1 MENIRKYLLEK
12 GWKRKDIESAIK
24 IIRHAKKHKHPKIKL
39 LDKAVYWISL
49 AVAIAGNF
57 IISIALMP
65 FLLALNGFHL
75 FLFIIALGASFGLLF
90 ELLVRG
96 IEGLEAKHHLFLGI
110 IIPIVALVSFVIISD
125 NLKRLIGVESPH
137 DPIIVGAVYGT
148 SFILPYIT
156 YHIFLKQQ
164 NSAYLR

>member
-1 MENIRKYLLEK
+1 MENIRKYLSEK
-12 GWKRKDIESAIK
+12 GWKRRDIESAIK

-65 FLLALNGFHL
+65 FLLALSGFRL
-75 FLFIIALGASFGLLF
+75 FLFIITLGVSFGLLF

-110 IIPIVALVSFVIISD
+110 TIPIVALANFVIISD
-125 NLKRLIGVESPH
+125 NLKKFIGIESPH
-137 DPIIVGAVYGT
+137 DPTIAGAVYGI
-148 SFILPYIT
+148 SFILPYISS
-156 YHIFLKQQ
+156 HIFLK
-164 NSAYLR
+164 NRH

>member
-1 MENIRKYLLEK
+1 MEHIRKHLLEK

-24 IIRHAKKHKHPKIKL
+24 IIRRAKKHKHPKIKL

-57 IISIALMP
+57 IISIALIP
-65 FLLALNGFHL
+65 FLLALSGFRL
-75 FLFIIALGASFGLLF
+75 FLFVIALGASFGLLF

-96 IEGLEAKHHLFLGI
+96 IGGLEVKHHLFLGI
-110 IIPIVALVSFVIISD
+110 IIPIVALASFVIISN
-125 NLKRLIGVESPH
+125 NLKKLIGVESPH
-137 DPIIVGAVYGT
+137 DPVIVGAVYSI

-156 YHIFLKQQ
+156 YHIFLR
-164 NSAYLR
+164 NMH

>member
-1 MENIRKYLLEK
+1 MEKIRNYLLEK

-24 IIRHAKKHKHPKIKL
+24 IIRHAKEHKHPKIKL

-65 FLLALNGFHL
+65 FLLALSGFRL
-75 FLFIIALGASFGLLF
+75 FLFVIALGASFGLLF

-96 IEGLEAKHHLFLGI
+96 IENLEAKHHLFLAI
-110 IIPIVALVSFVIISD
+110 TIPIVALANFVIISD
-125 NLKRLIGVESPH
+125 NLKKFIGIESPQ
-137 DPIIVGAVYGT
+137 DPFIVGAVYST
-148 SFILPYIT
+148 AFILPYIT
-156 YHIFLKQQ
+156 YHIFLK
-164 NSAYLR
+164 NKY

>member
-1 MENIRKYLLEK
+1 MEKIRNYLLEK

-65 FLLALNGFHL
+65 FLIALSGFSL
-75 FLFIIALGASFGLLF
+75 FLFIIALGLSFGLLF

-96 IEGLEAKHHLFLGI
+96 IENLEAKHHLFLGI
-110 IIPIVALVSFVIISD
+110 IIPIVALANFVIISD
-125 NLKRLIGVESPH
+125 NLKKFIGIESPQ
-137 DPIIVGAVYGT
+137 DPLIVGAIYSI

-156 YHIFLKQQ
+156 YHIFLK
-164 NSAYLR
+164 NRH

>member
-1 MENIRKYLLEK
+1 MEKIRKYLSEK

-57 IISIALMP
+57 IMSIALMP
-65 FLLALNGFHL
+65 FLLALSGFRL
-75 FLFIIALGASFGLLF
+75 FLFIIALGISFGLLF

-96 IEGLEAKHHLFLGI
+96 IENLEAKHHIFLGI
-110 IIPIVALVSFVIISD
+110 IIPVIATMNFIMVSN
-125 NLKRLIGVESPH
+125 NLKKLIGIESQQ
-137 DPIIVGAVYGT
+137 DPAIVGAVY
-148 SFILPYIT
+148 SIAFILPYVS
-156 YHIFLKQQ
+156 YRVFLKDK
-164 NSAYLR
+164 